1 MVSVELWPAAT
12 VLLYRAFVSMVNLL
26 CRLVVARAGVV
37 LLHFAGPLRLGRTD
51 KPADYCVLL
60 SFGINYLPLS
70 LARCHKAMVP
80 VHPRPHHDMEM
91 QERKKRK

>member
-12 VLLYRAFVSMVNLL
+12 
-26 CRLVVARAGVV
+26 V

-60 SFGINYLPLS
+60 SFVINYLPLS
-70 LARCHKAMVP
+70 LARCHKAMLP
-80 VHPRPHHDMEM
+80 VQPRPHHDTEM
-91 QERKKRK
+91 QERKKAGNEKGGRLCVERLWGESAWPL